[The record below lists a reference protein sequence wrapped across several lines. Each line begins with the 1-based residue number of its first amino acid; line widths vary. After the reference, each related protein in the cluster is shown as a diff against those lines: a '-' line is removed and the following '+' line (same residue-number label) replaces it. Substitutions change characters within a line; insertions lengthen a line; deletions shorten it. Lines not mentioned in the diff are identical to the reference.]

1 MRYFNII
8 ILLTYQVALES
19 KQEELEE
26 ENQRLHKTNKILQ
39 QQATYLSNQLQKAQ
53 SDGFQPTRG
62 HTRTKSP
69 FEYSQRH
76 QRNLRQQRSI
86 KCASS
91 LAWLNA
97 EGYSVMKV
105 TLHDDSS
112 GEITTLDM
120 PSANLLGPQE
130 DPPADTEL
138 DELNMMLYIKDR
150 FNVSGGAYHEM
161 AQLCKTM
168 PRHYQLKQRKAELNT
183 LWDIYPTPNGSCGVQ
198 QSLKQRLQS
207 CVEQLVR

>member
-1 MRYFNII
+1 M
-8 ILLTYQVALES
+8 
-19 KQEELEE
+19 
-26 ENQRLHKTNKILQ
+26 Q
-39 QQATYLSNQLQKAQ
+39 QQAIYLSDQLQKAQ
-53 SDGFQPTRG
+53 SGGFQVTRG

-69 FEYSQRH
+69 SDYSQRH
-76 QRNLRQQRSI
+76 QRNLRHQRSA

-105 TLHDDSS
+105 TLHDNSS
-112 GEITTLDM
+112 GETTTLDM

-130 DPPADTEL
+130 DLPADREL

-150 FNVSGGAYHEM
+150 FNISGGAYHEM

-168 PRHYQLKQRKAELNT
+168 PRHYQLKERIPELNT

-198 QSLKQRLQS
+198 QSLKQRLEC